1 MSKGFGVLITA
12 SLVSTRFNPFQSVST
27 RFKPFQPF
35 KHVASEH
42 TRARQVRCSWKAQ
55 QQPRIL
61 ADIREAIGDT
71 FRANGGISWKVCL
84 FPAEQRQKCHQS
96 GPKHLRF

>member
-1 MSKGFGVLITA
+1 LITA
-12 SLVSTRFNPFQSVST
+12 SLVST

-61 ADIREAIGDT
+61 TDIREAIGDT
-71 FRANGGISWKVCL
+71 CRANGGISWKVYL
-84 FPAEQRQKCHQS
+84 FPAEQRQKSKNVIRVGQTTSDFKEHTM
-96 GPKHLRF
+96 F